1 MIGNRHVAVLLAVL
15 ATKVC
20 TAQPINVL
28 GNPNSSAKAI
38 PTGIK
43 ISLEND
49 RTNYFLGENILLYYR
64 IENTGSNGFKVSVG
78 GDYRG
83 STRAD
88 RFKVTA
94 TSVAGKP
101 VADPTP
107 GMRNFGGGMMP
118 NSEIK
123 PGSNWFE
130 NVHVIE
136 YCRFDEPGT
145 YTIHA
150 FHDLGFE
157 EKRAADPREV
167 SMTINLQA
175 PTEERARAIL
185 VEDETAKPYYGST
198 WGQKGE
204 ARLDYHCIRWPTFLR
219 PLIERAQN
227 GRQDAVE
234 GIASIRTLEATRALI
249 NLLSH
254 TNFAV
259 AQQAATLLEWRLPHS
274 TNEFQG
280 PGGERRRQS
289 YVENA
294 WDEKLASPLVGFSLQ
309 LLARTNHGDLILAM
323 KYLGRIGTQGEVPA
337 LMKALEFAV
346 TQTNGEFLADIHYPS
361 PIRAC
366 DALLGAAVTI
376 DPNLNVS
383 AKDIQT
389 PGQAL
394 LFIAKHNGNDRAFTG
409 EEEAAFAKLLR
420 HELPYVRMKALES
433 LPKEIPP
440 TLAAP
445 VTERMTDVNAGVRGF
460 AFEVARR
467 MQAPRHREIA
477 LAVLKSADDKWLR
490 WSAQDIAL
498 KYGARYECAM
508 VWVSHLVAPKDIND
522 YTPHDAIQHLFEII
536 VGKNTSGN
544 LEHPHDAADAQMMQG
559 HWKKFLT
566 ENKDQI
572 EAGHEFR
579 RDEVPDNLG
588 MRF

>member
-1 MIGNRHVAVLLAVL
+1 M
-15 ATKVC
+15 
-20 TAQPINVL
+20 PD
-28 GNPNSSAKAI
+28 
-38 PTGIK
+38 GIK
-43 ISLEND
+43 ISLESEK
-49 RTNYFLGENILLYYR
+49 TNYFLGENILLYYR
-64 IENTGSNGFKVSVG
+64 INNAGSNTFKIAVG

-94 TSVAGKP
+94 TNDDGKP

-107 GMRNFGGGMMP
+107 AMRNFGGGLVP

-123 PGSNWFE
+123 PGSDWFE
-130 NVHVIE
+130 KVFVIE

-150 FHDLGFE
+150 FHDLGFGK
-157 EKRAADPREV
+157 KRDADPREV

-185 VEDETAKPYYGST
+185 IEEETAKPYNGNT

-204 ARLDYHCIRWPTFLR
+204 ARLDYHCIRWPTFLQ

-227 GRQDAVE
+227 GRAEAVE

-254 TNFAV
+254 TNFAI
-259 AQQAATLLEWRLPHS
+259 AQQASTFLEWRLPHS

-280 PGGERRRQS
+280 PWGEMRKQ
-289 YVENA
+289 YYLENV
-294 WDEKLASPLVGFSLQ
+294 WDKKLAAPLLDFALQ
-309 LLARTNHGDLILAM
+309 LLARTNHNDFILAT
-323 KYLGRIGTQGEVPA
+323 KFLGRVGTQHEVPA

-346 TQTNGEFLADIHYPS
+346 TQTNVEFAKDIHYPS

-366 DALLGAAVTI
+366 DVLLGAAMMI
-376 DPNLNVS
+376 DTNLNIS
-383 AKDIQT
+383 ANEIQT

-394 LFIAKHNGNDRAFTG
+394 LFIAKHSGNDRVFTKEEESAFT
-409 EEEAAFAKLLR
+409 KMLR
-420 HELPYVRMKALES
+420 HELPYVRMKALEN
-433 LPKEIPP
+433 LPKEIPQS
-440 TLAAP
+440 LAGL
-445 VTERMTDVNAGVRGF
+445 VTERMTDSNAGVRGF

-467 MQAPRHREIA
+467 MQEPRQREIA
-477 LAVLKSADDKWLR
+477 LAVLKSADDQWLR

-498 KYGARYECAM
+498 KYGARYDCAM

-544 LEHPHDAADAQMMQG
+544 LEHPHDAAEAQTMQE

-566 ENKDQI
+566 ENKDKI
-572 EAGHEFR
+572 EAGHEFLKG
-579 RDEVPDNLG
+579 EVPDNLG
-588 MRF
+588 MHF